1 MTPQIQLVKVVS
13 DELTALM
20 GGERVELEDPDE
32 DPQIILMAGLQGV
45 GKTTVCAK
53 IAFYLQNQGKKVI
66 LIAADVYRPAAIDQL
81 VKLGSQIDIEVFK
94 LDGVL
99 DPVQIVDQGLK
110 YAQSIQADSVVIDTA
125 GRLQVP
131 HSFGARSEILFFR
144 SMRN

>member
-1 MTPQIQLVKVVS
+1 VTPQIQLVKVVS

-32 DPQIILMAGLQGV
+32 SSQIILMAGLQGV

-53 IAFYLQNQGKKVI
+53 IAFCLQNQGKKVI

-99 DPVQIVDQGLK
+99 DPVQIVDQGVK

-131 HSFGARSEILFFR
+131 
-144 SMRN
+144 